1 MEAARV
7 SALRGHKVTLFEK
20 KDRIGG
26 ALIIG
31 GIPSFKKD
39 DLNLVAWYEQ
49 ELKRLG
55 VEVLTNTE
63 ADKDAVDAIQPDVIY
78 AAEGSVP
85 IIPNVHGVEN
95 AVLAQDILTG
105 KVPAKENVILVGGGL
120 VGCETALHL
129 AMQGKNVTM

>member
-1 MEAARV
+1 MGSCAVNPECGRETIEGISKAAESKKVVVIGGGPAGMEAARV

-55 VEVLTNTE
+55 AVSYTHLDVYKRQLQMRLLPRGCPLAIYSCCLLYTSNT
-63 ADKDAVDAIQPDVIY
+63 V
-78 AAEGSVP
+78 
-85 IIPNVHGVEN
+85 
-95 AVLAQDILTG
+95 
-105 KVPAKENVILVGGGL
+105 
-120 VGCETALHL
+120 CR
-129 AMQGKNVTM
+129 